1 MTTREIITER
11 ALGKYGGRERT
22 RGALRFRSVT
32 RRREERGGQS
42 HFQGGQS
49 CHRLMECNRTLA
61 SHRLAL
67 SPSFSFP
74 SRLFPFCHPV
84 FARLLVCLRRIRRL
98 FSLSTR
104 FVLVARNTRAI
115 VVAPERKRER
125 ERGRGRREKE
135 RAWLRSLVAILR
147 DALLPPHLFPP
158 LLFLYMP
165 MYLKLDSWRAVKKSC
180 DAKGSTCASIRR
192 GGCLLS
198 THLATTLIKC
208 ADVMINCSD
217 DPSYFT
223 ILSCGNNLFPLLK
236 KKGGKKEIR
245 FLSFVWKCK
254 ECT

>member
-32 RRREERGGQS
+32 RRREERGQS

-74 SRLFPFCHPV
+74 SRLLPFCHPV

-115 VVAPERKRER
+115 VVAPERERKRER
-125 ERGRGRREKE
+125 GAERGGEGGRKRE
-135 RAWLRSLVAILR
+135 R
-147 DALLPPHLFPP
+147 D
-158 LLFLYMP
+158 
-165 MYLKLDSWRAVKKSC
+165 
-180 DAKGSTCASIRR
+180 
-192 GGCLLS
+192 
-198 THLATTLIKC
+198 
-208 ADVMINCSD
+208 
-217 DPSYFT
+217 
-223 ILSCGNNLFPLLK
+223 
-236 KKGGKKEIR
+236 
-245 FLSFVWKCK
+245 
-254 ECT
+254 